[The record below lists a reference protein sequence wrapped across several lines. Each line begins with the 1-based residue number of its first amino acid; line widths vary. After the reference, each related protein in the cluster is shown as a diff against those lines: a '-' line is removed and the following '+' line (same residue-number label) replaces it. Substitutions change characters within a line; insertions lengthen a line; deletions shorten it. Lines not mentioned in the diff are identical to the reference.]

1 MRPRK
6 SCRRCA
12 AEIRDA
18 IGSVREIAHNLRPP
32 VLDDLGLREALLARV
47 RQHSSPSLSVE
58 LEMPED
64 LPELSAA
71 VEVAIYRI
79 VEEALTN
86 VVRHARAT
94 HCRVALSAER
104 DVELTIADDGVG
116 LPELRRP
123 GVGLLSMR
131 ERAEELGGTCRFA
144 NADEGGTRITV
155 RLPRMVE

>member
-1 MRPRK
+1 MRPRR

-12 AEIRDA
+12 GEMREA

-131 ERAEELGGTCRFA
+131 ERAEELGGTAASR
-144 NADEGGTRITV
+144 TRTRV
-155 RLPRMVE
+155 ARA